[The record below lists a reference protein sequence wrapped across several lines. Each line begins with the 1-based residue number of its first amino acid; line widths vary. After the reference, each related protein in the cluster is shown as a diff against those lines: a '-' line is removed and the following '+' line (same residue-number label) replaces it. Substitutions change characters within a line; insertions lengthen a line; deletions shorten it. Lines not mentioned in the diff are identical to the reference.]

1 MTLEIL
7 LTVSAL
13 TLAPAAFGHDVTS
26 GPHGGR
32 VAEAGNYHVELVANQ
47 NLVEVYLT
55 DGKDKPIAPAGFKG
69 VAILVIGGKST
80 RVTLEPTDDTKLS
93 GRAASVVPSGP
104 PGVVQ
109 ITAPDGKTAQARFQ

>member
-1 MTLEIL
+1 MNVRASLII
-7 LTVSAL
+7 SAL
-13 TLAPAAFGHDVTS
+13 ILAPPAFGHEVTN

-32 VAEAGNYHVELVANQ
+32 IVEAGEYHVELVANQ

-80 RVTLEPTDDTKLS
+80 RVTLEPTGDTKLS
-93 GRAASVVPSGP
+93 GKAPSDIPSGP